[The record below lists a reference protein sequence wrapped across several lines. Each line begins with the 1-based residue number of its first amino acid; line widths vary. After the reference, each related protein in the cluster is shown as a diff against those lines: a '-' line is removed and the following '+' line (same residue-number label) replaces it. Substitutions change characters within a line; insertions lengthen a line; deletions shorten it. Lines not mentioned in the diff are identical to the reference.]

1 LHSGLAAAFFP
12 RHRLAVP
19 VAVDHMLVQ
28 RVGRIEPKAQSA
40 ISTDATA
47 QYAFAI
53 ALYGLRIITSAFGM
67 E

>member
-1 LHSGLAAAFFP
+1 
-12 RHRLAVP
+12 LAVP